1 MKKAELLDAIPTK
14 RHRQAPRKGNAL
26 AIHAIKDV
34 NLHLLALFALKLAV
48 SLVENKDVSPSCMY
62 LYQAASHALINSV
75 MNCAI
80 RYQSWYFTSRVVVN
94 NLSVWFVNN
103 RYLLRFS

>member
-1 MKKAELLDAIPTK
+1 MKMAELLDAIPTK

-48 SLVENKDVSPSCMY
+48 SLVENKDVSPSCIY
-62 LYQAASHALINSV
+62 LSQAASHALINNV
-75 MNCAI
+75 DNCAI
-80 RYQSWYFTSRVVVN
+80 RYQSRYFASRMVVN
-94 NLSVWFVNN
+94 
-103 RYLLRFS
+103 